1 MMLLSA
7 LKTGKEGQYHN
18 GATPPSSIL
27 YICTFFQSFF
37 LIQKS
42 LLHKCFFL
50 EYSAFCFHC
59 PNSSPIQKK
68 KKKKKCLQRI
78 AILYT
83 LFWLKRVTSQA
94 FFYLNCKSQSNFRYL
109 SEENNKTTAKKSNN
123 IFLINIS
130 DFQSLN
136 FRINCSITGTQ
147 EIILYAFY
155 MHEACEVL

>member
-1 MMLLSA
+1 MCGRRGGRAEERRASLRQLIYTDHKDILCYMMLLSA

-68 KKKKKCLQRI
+68 KKKKEVSVENSHSI
-78 AILYT
+78 Y
-83 LFWLKRVTSQA
+83 A
-94 FFYLNCKSQSNFRYL
+94 FL
-109 SEENNKTTAKKSNN
+109 AKEGHVPS
-123 IFLINIS
+123 IFLS
-130 DFQSLN
+130 
-136 FRINCSITGTQ
+136 
-147 EIILYAFY
+147 
-155 MHEACEVL
+155 